1 MSDTDES
8 SENDENLIDDKKSA
22 NNKKLNFAGDPRSGA
37 SRARTGD

>member
-8 SENDENLIDDKKSA
+8 SENDENLIDDKKSVK
-22 NNKKLNFAGDPRSGA
+22 NKKLNFAGDPRSGA